1 MKKRAVSLLLTL
13 ALLCSLLAV
22 PASAAG
28 YTKCYLGSG
37 YGTTYNID
45 FILSHGQHPAVEF
58 FDADEADITNGK
70 SSCFYY
76 VANGCRISIDVR
88 EGTQSSS
95 SVTVIPCTSTFTD
108 DSTVTI
114 QQHDES
120 WTLSDG
126 DILDERTFGG
136 YNTLCCIGSYRD
148 YRYAFYFYLDPNSSD
163 VTTPDAGDQGTGSK
177 PEQPEQPEPPA
188 KPETHIHVWDTTT
201 IPSTCTQPGKKIR
214 TCTRCGAEET
224 EPLLTLA
231 THRWRSDYTPI
242 TCEKDGV
249 MTRTCT
255 VCGKE
260 EITKTYP
267 TTGHQYTEQIIR
279 PATAEQEGLKKLT
292 CTRCGDIRQEAIPKL
307 GHGTGNGTV
316 NGNFSSDYM
325 AGRFYRAL
333 QNVTL
338 SGNYRNDMIAVAESQ
353 IGYHEGDA
361 ADQIDGSYQGSGDY
375 TEYGRYLGS
384 NGNAWCSEFA
394 SWCARIVGVPTSILA
409 NSKGANVKTFA
420 APYHHW
426 DETVY
431 AGGSYTPQAG
441 DLALFAWSGTSE
453 TAASLSHTAI
463 VHSVKQSGNRVF
475 LTVVHGNSGNE
486 VCKKTFT
493 VDAADGAVSSGK
505 IVYFVAPNYSEGE
518 AGDAG
523 ANNGKDR
530 KSGSTTMK
538 KLSQSEIT
546 RLLADNP
553 LDLPDN
559 VLDSMPSCTAP
570 FAAGS
575 VKTEAL
581 QAAANRLN
589 ALRRIAG
596 LPDVTL
602 DLSLCEEAQYGA
614 VIQGHYG
621 ALDHYP
627 SKPAGMSDAFY
638 QRAYAASSSSN
649 LYAGRTLTTAVDGWM
664 NDSDQTNV
672 DRLGHRRWQLNPALG
687 KVGFG
692 YAEANTRYHTYL
704 AEKVLDKSGS
714 GCEYDFISWPAS
726 GNFPAELFG
735 KNIAW
740 SVSLN
745 PMEYQTPRQ
754 SDLTVTLTREADGK
768 VWTFRGSSYAPTD
781 SGNYFRVDTGGYG
794 IPNCIIFRP
803 DGIQTYDG
811 IYTVQIQGLKTRNG
825 QSVKD
830 FAYQVEFFGADPQD
844 RPSVP
849 VQPEKPTQPEK
860 PSQGTGFRD
869 VPAGAYYA
877 DAVTW
882 AVKEGITS
890 GTSAN
895 TFSPNLSC
903 TRAQMV
909 TFLWRANGSPRASR
923 ANRFTDVSANA
934 YYYDAVLWA
943 AENGITS
950 GSSATTFSPDA
961 VLTRGQTVTFLYRAA
976 GSPTVSGSS
985 FRDVA
990 PGAWYANAVAWAVSK
1005 GVTTGTGGNHFSPD
1019 APCTR
1024 AQTVTFL
1031 YRDAQ

>member
-70 SSCFYY
+70 SSCFYS

-108 DSTVTI
+108 DSTVII

-148 YRYAFYFYLDPNSSD
+148 YRYAFYFYLAPNSSD

-177 PEQPEQPEPPA
+177 PEQPEQPEQPT
-188 KPETHIHVWDTTT
+188 KPEAHIHVWETTT

-231 THRWRSDYTPI
+231 AHRWRSDYTPI

-255 VCGKE
+255 VCGRE

-292 CTRCGDIRQEAIPKL
+292 CTRCGDVRQEAIPKL
-307 GHGTGNGTV
+307 PQSPAASQTGN
-316 NGNFSSDYM
+316 
-325 AGRFYRAL
+325 R
-333 QNVTL
+333 
-338 SGNYRNDMIAVAESQ
+338 
-353 IGYHEGDA
+353 H
-361 ADQIDGSYQGSGDY
+361 
-375 TEYGRYLGS
+375 
-384 NGNAWCSEFA
+384 
-394 SWCARIVGVPTSILA
+394 
-409 NSKGANVKTFA
+409 
-420 APYHHW
+420 
-426 DETVY
+426 
-431 AGGSYTPQAG
+431 
-441 DLALFAWSGTSE
+441 
-453 TAASLSHTAI
+453 
-463 VHSVKQSGNRVF
+463 
-475 LTVVHGNSGNE
+475 
-486 VCKKTFT
+486 
-493 VDAADGAVSSGK
+493 
-505 IVYFVAPNYSEGE
+505 
-518 AGDAG
+518 
-523 ANNGKDR
+523 
-530 KSGSTTMK
+530 SGSTAMK
-538 KLSQSEIT
+538 KLSQSEIA
-546 RLLADNP
+546 RLLTDNP

-740 SVSLN
+740 SISLN

-830 FAYQVEFFGADPQD
+830 FAYQVEFFGSDPQD

-976 GSPTVSGSS
+976 GSPAVSGSS